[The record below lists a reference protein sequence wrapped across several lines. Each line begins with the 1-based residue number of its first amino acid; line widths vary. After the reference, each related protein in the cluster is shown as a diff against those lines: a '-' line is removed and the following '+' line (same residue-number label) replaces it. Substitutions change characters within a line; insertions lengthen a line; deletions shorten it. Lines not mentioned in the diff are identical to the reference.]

1 MRPAHQLV
9 APAFQRITPEYAVV
23 VYQSIL
29 IQLWRVE
36 TSSDGVRLVRRT
48 LAEFGSQIAL
58 TMVVIED
65 GATRPDRGA
74 RSELEALG
82 KELAPRF
89 AAVVFEGHGFKAA
102 AVRAVMTSIGLF
114 TRSSL
119 PSRIFSSTDG
129 AIEWMMRAYPDVPG
143 VDSVDGIL
151 ARLRPPVASQR
162 RAREAP
168 R

>member
-1 MRPAHQLV
+1 MRPAHQSV
-9 APAFQRITPEYAVV
+9 VPAFQRISPEYAVV
-23 VYQSIL
+23 VHQGIL
-29 IQLWRVE
+29 IQLWRVA
-36 TSSDGVRLVRRT
+36 TSIEGVRLVRKT
-48 LAEFGSQIAL
+48 LADFDSQIEL

-74 RSELEALG
+74 RSELDALG

-114 TRSSL
+114 TRSAL

-143 VDSVDGIL
+143 VDSVDGVL
-151 ARLRPPVASQR
+151 ARLRPPAASQR
-162 RAREAP
+162 RPREAP